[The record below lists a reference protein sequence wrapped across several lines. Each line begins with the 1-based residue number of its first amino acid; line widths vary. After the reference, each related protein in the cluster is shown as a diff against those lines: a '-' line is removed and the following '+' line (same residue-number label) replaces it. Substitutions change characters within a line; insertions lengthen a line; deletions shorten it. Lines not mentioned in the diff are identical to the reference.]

1 MAGLFPHNQKVYD
14 RVLNYFEETNKVAV
28 VQATGTGKGYLA
40 SEFINVA
47 FKNKKVLILAP
58 NNDIL
63 TNYEKSLGIKPGGRI
78 YTYSYPQ
85 IMTWYKSWKDKKDS
99 SAESKLAYFII
110 FGVSYLK

>member
-28 VQATGTGKGYLA
+28 VQATGTGKGFLA

-63 TNYEKSLGIKPGGRI
+63 TNYEKSLGVVAGGRI
-78 YTYSYPQ
+78 KTLCSH
-85 IMTWYKSWKDKKDS
+85 
-99 SAESKLAYFII
+99 FR
-110 FGVSYLK
+110 